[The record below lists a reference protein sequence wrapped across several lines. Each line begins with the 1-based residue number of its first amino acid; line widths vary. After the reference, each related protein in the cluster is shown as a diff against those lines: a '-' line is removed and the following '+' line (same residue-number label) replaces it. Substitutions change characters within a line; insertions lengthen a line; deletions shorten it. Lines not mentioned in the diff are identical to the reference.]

1 LTSGDKKITLIDGG
15 SASSGNIIQ
24 ILLNL
29 ADLKTPYILNPVK
42 CMIYHLIETLIISNQ
57 ITQIQKSVVE
67 TNLMIALSKTLRLT
81 SFDIEVVYSLFT
93 AWSTSL
99 LSHSSPLSNKSNHS
113 SETQEGSDI
122 PIPDLLI
129 WIFEKCRS
137 NSMVLKVVQFMGNL
151 VFTNKLK
158 SISGIVEESNMIS
171 NPSSSVYSR
180 KLFLIASSEKSVNL
194 LLSILTQYGTRL
206 DIKNTNR
213 FSAGMLEE
221 TQEFYIV
228 YTCFVTLS
236 LILNQAEQT
245 ISIVKQSSYL
255 PQLLEICSNTLSI
268 NQLSYDSDTGERI
281 HSNPKFELTNLSRL
295 AYTIQT
301 ALS

>member
-1 LTSGDKKITLIDGG
+1 
-15 SASSGNIIQ
+15 
-24 ILLNL
+24 
-29 ADLKTPYILNPVK
+29 
-42 CMIYHLIETLIISNQ
+42 
-57 ITQIQKSVVE
+57 
-67 TNLMIALSKTLRLT
+67 
-81 SFDIEVVYSLFT
+81 
-93 AWSTSL
+93 
-99 LSHSSPLSNKSNHS
+99 
-113 SETQEGSDI
+113 
-122 PIPDLLI
+122 
-129 WIFEKCRS
+129 
-137 NSMVLKVVQFMGNL
+137 MVLKVVQFMGNL